1 MSASSRWSW
10 RSWRRWFLWG
20 LLVLLLA
27 WMLATLVWLAARHES
42 NEIQTSLEREA
53 ASAISDLRYALDRNQ
68 QSLEVLGMGAAPL
81 ALWQNQ
87 ATVLLRGSRSLVR
100 IEARDSQMGLLAQ
113 AQSPYH
119 PIDWEP
125 SARLD
130 PHGAMAQ
137 ACANAR
143 RQGMPAYGGSY
154 FQPYSSGQGAELLE
168 LCLPQVVAGQV
179 QGFTVATYA
188 LQDMLADTVSHSL
201 AGNQEVSFTD
211 PDGTRLAV
219 VGAAKRGAR
228 LFSTQQLLT
237 LSGASLVLRMDSWQS
252 APQLF
257 PNLLTALVAAM
268 GLALSAVVLLLVRD
282 NRRRLRAEQGLGEAL
297 AFRQAMEDSLVAGLR
312 ARDLQGRTTYV
323 NQAFCAMVGYS
334 AQELIGHDGPAPY
347 WPQEQAQRYYRRLQ
361 EPLRARSL
369 QEARE
374 GFSAQYQHRDGRRLE
389 VLIFE
394 TPLRNAQ
401 GQQQGWMSAILD
413 VSEQR
418 QMQEQSRAAQERM
431 QAQAHLATLGEM
443 ASLLSHELNQP
454 LAVIA
459 SYATGSL
466 NLLAHEPPP
475 DDCTALRQ
483 QLQDLHGAMQRIADQ
498 ASRAGRV
505 MLGVRNLV
513 RQRGQARERVS
524 AADLLGVVLPLIH
537 LQARAGEVHLVSSVA
552 PGLAPVLCQRTMV
565 EQVLLNLARNAIQA
579 MESVPAAQRQL
590 QIQVRAMPRE
600 DMLEFAVCD
609 SGPGI
614 APEVAAQL
622 FTPFF
627 TTRAQG
633 MGLGLNLCRTVV
645 EQHGGTIAFT
655 ARQPQGSIFTFTLP
669 TGGELP
675 PSNE

>member
-1 MSASSRWSW
+1 MSARAWFL
-10 RSWRRWFLWG
+10 RHGRRWALWG
-20 LLVLLLA
+20 LLVLLLSC
-27 WMLATLVWLAARHES
+27 MLATLVWLAARHEAG
-42 NEIQTSLEREA
+42 EIQTRLEREA
-53 ASAISDLRYALDRNQ
+53 ASAISDLRYALERNQ

-87 ATVLLRGSRSLVR
+87 ATVLLRGARALVR
-100 IEARDSQMGLLAQ
+100 IEARDADLQLLAQ

-119 PIDWEP
+119 PIDWGP
-125 SARLD
+125 NTRLD
-130 PHGAMAQ
+130 PHGAAAQ
-137 ACANAR
+137 ACASAR
-143 RQGMPAYGGSY
+143 RQGMAAYGGSY

-188 LQDMLADTVSHSL
+188 LQDMLADTVSHNL
-201 AGNQEVSFTD
+201 AGNQEVSFND

-219 VGAAKRGAR
+219 VGAARRGAR

-237 LSGASLVLRMDSWQS
+237 LNGVSLVLRMDSWQG

-334 AQELIGHDGPAPY
+334 APELLGQEGPAPY
-347 WPQEQAQRYYRRLQ
+347 WPPEQAQRYYRRLQ

-374 GFSAQYQHRDGRRLE
+374 GFSAQYQRKDGRRLE

-418 QMQEQSRAAQERM
+418 RVEEQSRAAQERM

-454 LAVIA
+454 LAVIS

-466 NLLAHEPPP
+466 NLLAHEAQSDAP
-475 DDCTALRQ
+475 AVLRQ
-483 QLQDLHGAMQRIADQ
+483 QLQDLHCAMQRIADQ

-524 AADLLGVVLPLIH
+524 AAELVGAVLPLIH
-537 LQARAGEVHLVSSVA
+537 LQARAGEVQLASSIA
-552 PGLAPVLCQRTMV
+552 PALAPVLCQRTMV

-579 MESVPAAQRQL
+579 MEAVPASARHL
-590 QIQVRAMPRE
+590 QISVRASAAGT
-600 DMLEFAVCD
+600 MLEFAVAD
-609 SGPGI
+609 HGGGI

-622 FTPFF
+622 FHPFF

-645 EQHGGTIAFT
+645 EQHGGTIGFQPNT
-655 ARQPQGSIFTFTLP
+655 PQGSIFRFTLP
-669 TGGELP
+669 FGGDVP
-675 PSNE
+675 PESP